1 MNPIDPKRG
10 ILASLALAIM
20 LVVGGA
26 GPAQAAS
33 QTIRNDQFWKD
44 ASGTALYSQGGGV
57 FKFGS
62 TWYWYG
68 VHYAGAEAYF
78 TSPSGKNSDTRF
90 VSVTCYSSTDLVN
103 WKFEGNSLDSNSTGL
118 SGTGW
123 FGRLGVAYNK
133 TSKKYVLL
141 AQHSGTSGNGVLFA
155 TSSTPNGKFAFDHIQ
170 DTLPGVVNV
179 TSGDQTVFVD
189 DDGKAYLVFSSAS
202 GRAHLYVAPLR
213 SSDFLAVDQATE
225 IYKGA
230 GREGNCMFK
239 YRGRY
244 YFCSSDLHG
253 WNASHTYVI
262 SATSITG
269 TYSSETVMGNTDMDF
284 SHVSQTGFFF
294 RVDGTKDTTV
304 VFAGDRWS
312 DFAGNGLGYN
322 QWMPLSFSGTAPS
335 MNSVSEWTLD
345 AATGSWAVGD
355 GNNWALNPSFEADRV
370 SQAALAGW
378 TDSTDQSAF
387 PGGNVSGGRT
397 GRWAL
402 NLSDS
407 VAYKAKVSQAV
418 AGLPKASYTL
428 SAWVR
433 SSGGQKTANLYART
447 SAGKEY
453 AVSASTAISSWKQ
466 LSVTGISV
474 TDGKL
479 EVGVRSDANAGNWV
493 RVDDIALVK
502 DATSTGL
509 GADSNPVVPVR
520 WEPTA
525 RSVRVAIAGAGE
537 LSLLDVEGR
546 LLRRTTGIGEIEL
559 GLDGIGGLV
568 IARVRSI
575 DGRFG
580 ESKLLHGARIP

>member
-155 TSSTPNGKFAFDHIQ
+155 TSSTPNGKFTFDHIQ
-170 DTLPGVVNV
+170 DTLPGVANV
-179 TSGDQTVFVD
+179 MSGDQTVFVD
-189 DDGKAYLVFSSAS
+189 DDGKAYLVCSSSS
-202 GRAHLYVAPLR
+202 GRAYLYVAPLR
-213 SSDFLAVDQATE
+213 TSDYLAVGQATQ
-225 IYKGA
+225 IAKTA

-269 TYSSETVMGNTDMDF
+269 TYSSESIMGNTDMNF

-322 QWMPLSFSGTAPS
+322 QWTPLSFSGTAPS
-335 MNSVSEWTLD
+335 MNSLTEWTLD
-345 AATGSWAVGD
+345 ASTGSWTVGT
-355 GNNWALNPSFEADRV
+355 GNNWILNPSFDADRV
-370 SQAALAGW
+370 VQTALAGW
-378 TDSTDQSAF
+378 TDSTDQSTF
-387 PGGNVSGGRT
+387 PGGNVAAGRT
-397 GRWAL
+397 GRFAL
-402 NLSDS
+402 VHSDS
-407 VAYKAKVSQAV
+407 VAYVAKQSQSIT
-418 AGLPKASYTL
+418 GLPAGNYTL
-428 SAWVR
+428 TGWVK
-433 SSGGQKTANLYART
+433 SSGGQKSCNLYAKT
-447 SAGKEY
+447 SSKEY
-453 AVSASTAISSWKQ
+453 DLSAATAISSWKQ
-466 LSVTGISV
+466 LSQTGIPVS
-474 TDGKL
+474 DGKI
-479 EVGVRSDANAGNWV
+479 EVGVRSAANAGNWV
-493 RVDDIALVK
+493 RVDDLSLVR
-502 DATSTGL
+502 DASTQ
-509 GADSNPVVPVR
+509 VVPSLAR
-520 WEPTA
+520 PGEPTTRFALGGSRLELA
-525 RSVRVAIAGAGE
+525 RGTRYEI
-537 LSLLDVEGR
+537 LS
-546 LLRRTTGIGEIEL
+546 T
-559 GLDGIGGLV
+559 
-568 IARVRSI
+568 
-575 DGRFG
+575 DGRRLAELTGDG
-580 ESKLLHGARIP
+580 EFRSLAARGIAAEMCLVRPLGPE